1 MHDHQAVLD
10 RLASLERDN
19 RRWRLVGGLLAL
31 AVIASVSIGFVSPP
45 ADAGRPSVFAADVV
59 EAERFVLKGADG
71 AEVGSLG
78 LDAKGNPTL
87 LMRKDSSYVLLTLS
101 APGLLIR
108 GPDGKRSAFLGI
120 DSAGSTLLELTS
132 DRLQEGVKLATH
144 EDGSSSV
151 TLRDAAGYPRATMEA
166 LATGDSIYTV
176 RGEKGAIRG
185 TFGLD
190 SKGNASSLLLDATGG
205 RRIGMVVQAD
215 GTPILSM
222 EDNTAR
228 ARANLTTKFDGSP
241 TLELLREDGTPSFE
255 AP

>member
-1 MHDHQAVLD
+1 MHDHQEVLD

-19 RRWRLVGGLLAL
+19 RRWKLVGGLLAL
-31 AVIASVSIGFVSPP
+31 AALASVSIGFVSPRVN
-45 ADAGRPSVFAADVV
+45 AGGTDVV

-71 AEVGSLG
+71 SEVGSLG
-78 LDAKGNPTL
+78 LDAQGSPTL
-87 LMRKDSSYVLLTLS
+87 LMRKGASYALLTLS

-108 GPDGKRSAFLGI
+108 GPDGKRGAFLGI
-120 DSAGSTLLELTS
+120 DTAGSTLLELTS
-132 DRLQEGVKLATH
+132 DRLQQGVKLATH
-144 EDGSSSV
+144 EDGSASV

-166 LATGDSIYTV
+166 LATGDSIYTL

-190 SKGNASSLLLDATGG
+190 SKGNASSLLLDTIGR

-215 GTPILSM
+215 GTPVLSM
-222 EDNTAR
+222 EDDAAR

-241 TLELLREDGTPSFE
+241 TLELLREDGTASFE